1 MTMSDLQRYPR
12 QLCLTKYELHTGFQ
26 AKESFR
32 SYFANFFAKTIIVK
46 TEAEAE
52 GEVNC
57 VKKLVKFSALRAH
70 ENS

>member
-1 MTMSDLQRYPR
+1 MTMPDLQRYPR
-12 QLCLTKYELHTGFQ
+12 QLCLTKYEFQ

-32 SYFANFFAKTIIVK
+32 SYFANFFAKTIMVK
-46 TEAEAE
+46 TEAEAV